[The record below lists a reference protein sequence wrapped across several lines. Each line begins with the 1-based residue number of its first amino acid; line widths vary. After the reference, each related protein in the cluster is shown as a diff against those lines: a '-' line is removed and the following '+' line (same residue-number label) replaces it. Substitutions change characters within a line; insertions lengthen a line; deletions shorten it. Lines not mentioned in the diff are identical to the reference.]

1 MKTENEKR
9 KDLHISKI
17 LLTFA
22 EKYVYTQSVP
32 QLLII
37 LFAFFVQFTDK
48 AGSPHIALSPQALNK
63 RSERGIAIDSLDY
76 AVSPIYIDS
85 LQALG
90 CHIYH
95 TSRWL
100 NGATIEAE
108 QHTAQHI
115 AEWAFV
121 DTIFLTR
128 QLRDDNLHEGE
139 EAPFGIPSISLRK
152 RQVDNEDIK
161 DNSNNHSADQHC
173 LRQELTWLSDP
184 QTEQLNLHLLHE
196 AGFHGQG
203 ITMAIVD
210 GGFQNVDTLSAFDA
224 VRKQILGIYDMT
236 DDTDSVTGATGNHG
250 TKCFGTIAAITSDY
264 QGTATAAEYYLIRS
278 EEHQTESPKEM
289 DNWVAAIELAD
300 SLGVDILSSSLGYAM
315 FDDEQFTLSYADM
328 NGQNTHCTHAATIAA
343 QKGMLVVV
351 AAGNEGNKA
360 WHYISAP
367 ADADSILTVGAV
379 NIHDSI
385 ATFSS
390 WGPTADGRVKPEVC
404 ATGNQAAL
412 ISPVDNRVTYG
423 NGTSFACPII
433 AGMAACLWSALPH
446 ASNMEIRQRIILSA
460 DRYPLAHDQ
469 YGYGIPNAWAA
480 YGQTTDIPTI
490 PNSNAPAV
498 QKVLLNGKLWILR
511 NGEKYDV
518 MGCRL

>member
-1 MKTENEKR
+1 M
-9 KDLHISKI
+9 
-17 LLTFA
+17 LT
-22 EKYVYTQSVP
+22 
-32 QLLII
+32 QLFII

-48 AGSPHIALSPQALNK
+48 AGSEQIALSQAALDK
-63 RSERGIAIDSLDY
+63 RAERNIAIDSLDY
-76 AVSPIYIDS
+76 AVSPVYLDS

-95 TSRWL
+95 SSRWM
-100 NGATIEAE
+100 NGASIETDSNTI
-108 QHTAQHI
+108 QRIAQWTFI
-115 AEWAFV
+115 
-121 DTIFLTR
+121 DTIYLTR
-128 QLRDDNLHEGE
+128 QSIDEINTRHEGE
-139 EAPFGIPSISLRK
+139 EDFFGIPSISLRK
-152 RQVDNEDIK
+152 RVADTD
-161 DNSNNHSADQHC
+161 DTTDHTHNSSLDQQQ
-173 LRQELTWLSDP
+173 QETGWLSDP

-224 VRKQILGIYDMT
+224 VGDQILGIYDTT
-236 DDTDSVTGATGNHG
+236 DDIDSVTGTTGNHG
-250 TKCFGTIAAITSDY
+250 VKCFSTIAAITPNY
-264 QGTATAAEYYLIRS
+264 QGAATAANYYLIRS

-315 FDDEQFTLSYADM
+315 FDDERLTLSYADM
-328 NGQNTHCTHAATIAA
+328 NGQNTRCSRAATIAA

-351 AAGNEGNKA
+351 AAGNEGNKT

-367 ADADSILTVGAV
+367 ADAKNILTVGAV

-385 ATFSS
+385 AAFSS

-404 ATGNQAAL
+404 ATGSQTAL
-412 ISPVDNRVTYG
+412 INPLNNNVVYG

-446 ASNMEIRQRIILSA
+446 ATNMEIRQRIIQYA
-460 DRYPLAHDQ
+460 DRYTQPHEQ
-469 YGYGIPNAWAA
+469 YGYGIPDVWQA
-480 YGQTTDIPTI
+480 YEKTTDIEAI
-490 PNSNAPAV
+490 PNSHTPMV
-498 QKVLLNGKLWILR
+498 QKVLINGQLWILH
-511 NGEKYDV
+511 NGEKYNV
-518 MGCRL
+518 MGNKVMRR

>member
-1 MKTENEKR
+1 MHK
-9 KDLHISKI
+9 LSFFC
-17 LLTFA
+17 TFA
-22 EKYVYTQSVP
+22 GEMTT

-48 AGSPHIALSPQALNK
+48 AGSPHIALSPQAIDK
-63 RSERGIAIDSLDY
+63 RAERGIVIDSLDY
-76 AVSPIYIDS
+76 TVSPIYIDS
-85 LQALG
+85 LQAIG

-100 NGATIEAE
+100 NGATIETDSTTI
-108 QHTAQHI
+108 QRI

-121 DTIFLTR
+121 DTIYMTR
-128 QLRDDNLHEGE
+128 RKGD
-139 EAPFGIPSISLRK
+139 EAK
-152 RQVDNEDIK
+152 RQEVIGKE
-161 DNSNNHSADQHC
+161 HP
-173 LRQELTWLSDP
+173 LRQEATWLSDP

-210 GGFQNVDTLSAFDA
+210 GGFQNVNTLTAFDA
-224 VRKQILGIYDMT
+224 VREQILGIYDTT
-236 DDTDSVTGATGNHG
+236 DDTDSVTGDTGNHG

-264 QGTATAAEYYLIRS
+264 QGAATAAEYYLIRS

-315 FDDEQFTLSYADM
+315 FDDEQHALSYSDM
-328 NGQNTHCTHAATIAA
+328 NGKTTRCSRAATIAVR
-343 QKGMLVVV
+343 KGMLVII

-385 ATFSS
+385 AAFSS

-404 ATGNQAAL
+404 ATGSQTAL
-412 ISPVDNRVTYG
+412 INPLDNSVIYG

-433 AGMAACLWSALPH
+433 AGMAACLWSALPD
-446 ASNMEIRQRIILSA
+446 ASNMEIRQRIIQSA
-460 DRYPLAHDQ
+460 DRYTLPHDQ
-469 YGYGIPNAWAA
+469 YGYGIPDAWEA

-490 PNSNAPAV
+490 PNSHTPAV
-498 QKVLLNGKLWILR
+498 QKVLINGKLWILR
-511 NGEKYDV
+511 NGVKYDV